1 MSEEV
6 VKEQTGTEEKKESPK
21 AVLLNAISYGNQE
34 DYEKFLENLDVNQ
47 SIFVLIASANYAQTR
62 GAFNLDESELIARAI
77 KKIKNSSSNKSDE
90 SKEVEDS
97 KNDQ

>member
-77 KKIKNSSSNKSDE
+77 KKIKNSSSNKSDK